1 MVRKQES
8 EVGKF
13 ECVLAE
19 PGKAPSV
26 GKLHVY
32 KTSLVFKAEMFGLDN
47 TTVSVKRRDLTHLD
61 ATQTLKLSVVY
72 KDGKKKLD
80 LQLTSTKA
88 PFRCIVDAWKLAESD
103 AKPMFAVPLQKDD
116 KNAKKDYGKGVEGI
130 VNMVKDKALTS
141 YESAN
146 EKLKKV
152 MREATKAGAKIPPT
166 PKLPLI
172 ECEEVVSKCLFV
184 KVHRAENLLAMDAE
198 THQTRSSW
206 CDTAA

>member
-19 PGKAPSV
+19 SGKAPSV

-32 KTSLVFKAEMFGLDN
+32 KTSAVFKAEMFGLDN

-61 ATQTLKLSVVY
+61 ATQSLKLSVVY

-80 LQLTSTKA
+80 LQFASTKA

-103 AKPMFAVPLQKDD
+103 VKPMFAVPVQK
-116 KNAKKDYGKGVEGI
+116 
-130 VNMVKDKALTS
+130 
-141 YESAN
+141 
-146 EKLKKV
+146 
-152 MREATKAGAKIPPT
+152 EA
-166 PKLPLI
+166 
-172 ECEEVVSKCLFV
+172 S
-184 KVHRAENLLAMDAE
+184 
-198 THQTRSSW
+198 
-206 CDTAA
+206 